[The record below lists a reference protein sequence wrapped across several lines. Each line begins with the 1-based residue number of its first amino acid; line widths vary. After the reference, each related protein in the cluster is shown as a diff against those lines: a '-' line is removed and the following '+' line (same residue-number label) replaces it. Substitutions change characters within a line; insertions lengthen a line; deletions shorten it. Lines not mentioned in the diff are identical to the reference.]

1 MLKELTLYQTTK
13 LLALTKLK
21 EFTDE
26 KFNVAKIIFYVFDGI
41 ENMVEKEKK
50 KCWLPAFSTFST
62 MVLKAFIIWVVKS
75 LDCVVRG

>member
-41 ENMVEKEKK
+41 ENMVEKGEKN
-50 KCWLPAFSTFST
+50 AGYQH
-62 MVLKAFIIWVVKS
+62 FILFPQWF
-75 LDCVVRG
+75 